1 MKNRKFNYFG
11 AIGIV
16 LYIIISLVDRTIYK
30 LPDLVYIVSLLVAL
44 IFVVTGIILDKRKK

>member
-1 MKNRKFNYFG
+1 MKNKFNYFG
-11 AIGIV
+11 AIGII
-16 LYIIISLVDRTIYK
+16 LYIIISLVDRAIYK